1 MEWRD
6 DGHPADYSHPKVFGF
21 SALAHIKQDK
31 LDSRALKCIFVGYPP
46 GIKGYKLCCRELGYS
61 KCLVIRDVFFDES
74 KMENLENYAV
84 SPPISLK
91 DNSKFEVELLTRHGV
106 KKNKHW
112 KRMRWSILIIIYK
125 LIQNKM

>member
-1 MEWRD
+1 M
-6 DGHPADYSHPKVFGF
+6 
-21 SALAHIKQDK
+21 
-31 LDSRALKCIFVGYPP
+31 GYPP